1 MKKKIISMAGL
12 LLLSAVP
19 ALADAAKEAEIPAPR
34 IEENRKALHKHE
46 HKPGPDGSLDGLAG
60 KLADRLKFSALVEVE
75 AFAGKDFAGAKT
87 SDVNLAT
94 VELGLEAKI
103 TDLVSANVVALYE
116 EGAEDDHLIIDVGT
130 ITLGNEGK
138 SPFYLTAGKMYVPF
152 GSFKSAMVSDPL
164 TLELAETRD
173 TALLAGFAAAG
184 WYGSLYT
191 FNGEVDKTGNNDTLS
206 TFGANLGYKLEEGD
220 WKIDLGAGW
229 LNQLSNSNTLLDHL
243 ATTSGTVEGFT
254 EALALHGRLQYGGLS
269 VMTEYVAALDAF
281 KPGEM
286 DFAGRGAKP
295 KAWQLELAY
304 TTEVAEREVTLA
316 LGYQRTDEAVAL
328 GLPEHRYL
336 ASVGVG
342 IFAHTTLALEYR
354 HDQDY
359 DLTQGGTDESANQ
372 VAAQLAVAF

>member
-1 MKKKIISMAGL
+1 MKKKIIGMAGL
-12 LLLSAVP
+12 LLLSAAP
-19 ALADAAKEAEIPAPR
+19 ALAEPPKEAAAP
-34 IEENRKALHKHE
+34 EKGE
-46 HKPGPDGSLDGLAG
+46 LAT
-60 KLADRLKFSALVEVE
+60 LAEKVANKVKFSALVEVE
-75 AFAGKDFAGAKT
+75 AFTGKDFAGAKT
-87 SDVNLAT
+87 SDVSLAT

-116 EGAEDDHLIIDVGT
+116 EGAEDDHLIINVGT
-130 ITLGNEGK
+130 ITLGNEEK
-138 SPFYLTAGKMYVPF
+138 SPFYLTAGKMYMPF
-152 GSFKSAMVSDPL
+152 GSFESAMVSDPL

-191 FNGEVDKTGNNDTLS
+191 FNGEVDKTGSNDTMS

-220 WKIDLGAGW
+220 WQMDLGAGW
-229 LNQLSNSNTLLDHL
+229 LNNLGNSNTLRDHL

-254 EALALHGRLQYGGLS
+254 EALALHGQIQYGGWK
-269 VMTEYVAALDAF
+269 VMAEYVAALDSF
-281 KPGEM
+281 SPGEM

-295 KAWQLELAY
+295 KAWQLELTH

-316 LGYQRTDEAVAL
+316 LGYQRTEEAVAL

-336 ASVGVG
+336 AAIGVG
-342 IFAHTTLALEYR
+342 IFDHTTLALEYR

-359 DLTQGGTDESANQ
+359 DLAQGGTDESAHQ
-372 VAAQLAVAF
+372 VVAQLAVEF

>member
-12 LLLSAVP
+12 LLLSATS
-19 ALADAAKEAEIPAPR
+19 AFADTPKETEIPAPR
-34 IEENRKALHKHE
+34 AGENRETLHEHKHE
-46 HKPGPDGSLDGLAG
+46 PTGGLDSLSE
-60 KLADRLKFSALVEVE
+60 KLADKIKFSGLVEIE
-75 AFAGKDFAGAKT
+75 AFAGKDFLGAKT
-87 SDVNLAT
+87 SDVSLTT
-94 VELGLEAKI
+94 VELGLDAKI
-103 TDLVSANVVALYE
+103 NELVSAHVLALYE
-116 EGAEDDHLIIDVGT
+116 EGAENDHLIIDKGT

-138 SPFYLTAGKMYVPF
+138 TPFYLTAGKMYVPF

-191 FNGEVDKTGNNDTLS
+191 FNGEVDKTGSNDTIG
-206 TFGANLGYKLEEGD
+206 TFGANFGYKLEGGE
-220 WKIDLGAGW
+220 WQIDLGADW
-229 LNQLSNSNTLLDHL
+229 LNNLGNSNTLRDHL
-243 ATTSGTVEGFT
+243 ATTSVTVEGFT

-269 VMTEYVAALDAF
+269 IMAEYVTALDSF
-281 KPGEM
+281 KPGEV

-295 KAWQLELAY
+295 KAWQLELDY

-316 LGYQRTDEAVAL
+316 LGYQKTEETLAL

-359 DLTQGGTDESANQ
+359 DIAQGGTDESAQQ
-372 VAAQLAVAF
+372 VVAQLAVEF